1 MYFEYYL
8 PHPFRQNV
16 YCLMLNYYQIN
27 VTSQLY
33 QWKCDSQQ
41 AIVIYNNICKNK
53 YFTQSPKN
61 NYSSFQ
67 LNSEIDSLPIASS
80 DLSPINHFS
89 LHLIKSTRI
98 LCIYMQSTSRS
109 SSCVDSS
116 HYIFIKWSLGGQKMA
131 HWLPSLAL
139 WPRQKC
145 SHNRENIHII
155 THSALRS
162 GPHNGHI
169 TDSPTTP
176 TSNYCIFV

>member
-98 LCIYMQSTSRS
+98 LCIYIVCNQQVGPHRASTLLIIS
-109 SSCVDSS
+109 SSNGRSAAK
-116 HYIFIKWSLGGQKMA
+116 KWPIDC
-131 HWLPSLAL
+131 HRWL
-139 WPRQKC
+139 
-145 SHNRENIHII
+145 
-155 THSALRS
+155 S
-162 GPHNGHI
+162 GPGKSARI
-169 TDSPTTP
+169 TEKT
-176 TSNYCIFV
+176 YI